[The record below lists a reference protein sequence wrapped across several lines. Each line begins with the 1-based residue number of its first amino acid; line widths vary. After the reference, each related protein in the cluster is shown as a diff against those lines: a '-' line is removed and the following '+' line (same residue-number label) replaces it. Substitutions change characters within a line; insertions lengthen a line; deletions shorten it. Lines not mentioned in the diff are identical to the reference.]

1 VCTSARSTWVHV
13 YTQTVGTFCLGFKG
27 TWVFNNGNGRW
38 ANKLTFGNNYGNMT
52 YAARGTNGDL
62 SEVYENF
69 DGRDPFANAL
79 DCTFVGGCLLLTLTI
94 NGWH

>member
-1 VCTSARSTWVHV
+1 L
-13 YTQTVGTFCLGFKG
+13 YTQTAGTFCLGFKG

-52 YAARGTNGDL
+52 YAVRGTNGDL

-69 DGRDPFANAL
+69 DGGDPFANAL
-79 DCTFVGGCLLLTLTI
+79 NCTFVGGCLLLTLTI